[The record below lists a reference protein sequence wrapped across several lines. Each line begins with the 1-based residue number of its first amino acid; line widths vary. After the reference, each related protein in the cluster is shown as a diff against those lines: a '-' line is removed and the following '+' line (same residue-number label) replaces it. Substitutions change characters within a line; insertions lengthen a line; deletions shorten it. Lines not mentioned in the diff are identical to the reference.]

1 MELPSLKTQGKGCYC
16 FKQLCSAPLVVL
28 VVVVVVVVAVAEVV
42 CSELVVVA
50 VVPCSDGFVVDDCRV
65 PFEFKFR

>member
-1 MELPSLKTQGKGCYC
+1 MVIIVENARQKCYC

-50 VVPCSDGFVVDDCRV
+50 VVPCSDGFVDDCWV
-65 PFEFKFR
+65 PFELKFR